1 MFLKKI
7 QPKAS
12 TLCASSALL
21 VLGGFMSVNLAGCGG
36 GGGGG
41 NGNGGGFG
49 SPTATPASRNITFNL
64 VRQNQDASNGGTVT
78 LTSSSG
84 TVLSATANGSGV
96 ATLANVPPGTYA
108 VRFTVVDAAG
118 AVISTTNT
126 SITVTRAA
134 GQNFLLLQDQVAG
147 ATTKFNVTGV
157 IRLNVAITPVPTEV
171 PTVTGTP
178 TATTSA
184 TATATA
190 TTDPTAIAMQFQF
203 SNCTSM
209 SDLVTDTLLVE
220 AIDLDTAKGRPI
232 IAQVRRAASSA
243 NRGAY
248 AISLPYAPRAFQI
261 RVSQFDLSGA
271 RFAGFSAV
279 SNFNGATVVN
289 GITTVQNLNVCA
301 NTNGMAPI
309 VAPVAIATQTATPRF
324 QFPFGT
330 GK

>member
-41 NGNGGGFG
+41 NGGGFG
-49 SPTATPASRNITFNL
+49 TPTATPAAQGLTFNL
-64 VRQNQDASNGGTVT
+64 VRQNQEASNGGTVT

-84 TVLSATANGSGV
+84 TVFSATANGNGV
-96 ATLANVPPGTYA
+96 ASIANVPPGTYA

-126 SITVTRAA
+126 SITVTRAS
-134 GQNFLLLQDQVAG
+134 GQTFLLLQDQVAG
-147 ATTKFNVTGV
+147 ATTSFNVTGV
-157 IRLNVAITPVPTEV
+157 IRLNVAITPAPTE
-171 PTVTGTP
+171 TP
-178 TATTSA
+178 TASLTPIPTT
-184 TATATA
+184 TATASPTA
-190 TTDPTAIAMQFQF
+190 TADPTAIAAQFQF
-203 SNCTSM
+203 SNCGTN

-220 AIDLDTAKGRPI
+220 AIDLDTSKGQPI
-232 IAQVRRAASSA
+232 IAQVRRTASAA
-243 NRGAY
+243 NRGSY
-248 AISLPYAPRAFQI
+248 AISLPFAPRAFRI
-261 RVSQFDLSGA
+261 RVSQFDTSGA

-279 SNFNGATVVN
+279 TNFNGATVVN
-289 GITTVQNLNVCA
+289 GITTIGNLNICV
-301 NTNGMAPI
+301 NTNGTAPV
-309 VAPVAIATQTATPRF
+309 VAPVPLPATPGEF
-324 QFPFGT
+324 FPFSA